1 MLRHIRLKRKRIW
14 QKLEELDNEVRTKIQ
29 EIPEASRVLVTAH
42 DAFGYFGEAY
52 GMKVMGLQ
60 GISTAAEYGAKDVS
74 ELRDYLVDNNIKAV
88 FVESSVPA
96 KAMEAIIAGA
106 AEKRPYGQHWRG
118 TLLGCHGC

>member
-1 MLRHIRLKRKRIW
+1 
-14 QKLEELDNEVRTKIQ
+14 
-29 EIPEASRVLVTAH
+29 
-42 DAFGYFGEAY
+42 
-52 GMKVMGLQ
+52 MKVMGLQ

-106 AEKRPYGQHWRG
+106 AEKAIRSALAGNSSRMPWVLKEQKKVPI
-118 TLLGCHGC
+118 LA